1 MRKILPILLI
11 MVLLSAAVPIGNPL
25 LIEQFRITS
34 EEVGEIGHWSMGG
47 YLIRESDALIL
58 TRVALGEA
66 PYCLQDQIYIMWN
79 IKLRAELGYK
89 NYNKGPNAHKIDRWG
104 APTSIQMEALC
115 VGGCQYD
122 IVRVIE
128 NVIYPERADNILR
141 LMLHPDNEQLEQ
153 FYNAYEEAVRILSLP
168 LSEMPEELIG
178 YDGFLSNEASDTN
191 FIDWYGGNKRIQL
204 TSCGNVWNDKYKE
217 DNRWFI
223 LQNSP

>member
-58 TRVALGEA
+58 TRVALG
-66 PYCLQDQIYIMWN
+66 
-79 IKLRAELGYK
+79 
-89 NYNKGPNAHKIDRWG
+89 WG